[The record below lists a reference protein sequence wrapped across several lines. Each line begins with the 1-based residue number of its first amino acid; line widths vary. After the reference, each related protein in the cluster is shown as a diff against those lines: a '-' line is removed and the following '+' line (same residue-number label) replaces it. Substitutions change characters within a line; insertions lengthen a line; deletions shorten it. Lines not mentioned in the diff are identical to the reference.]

1 MKLFSQA
8 GLFALILMAEAGIAQ
23 TQYVSDSLV
32 ITFRTGPSAQNTV
45 TRNLTSGDR
54 VELLQTLED
63 EGYSLVRLDDGAEGW
78 VLTRYLQPEPTAEL
92 LLAAST
98 RDLNTTRQENASLLE
113 RVEELESELASARR
127 SLGDTET
134 RSSDLA
140 SELADIREAS
150 ASALETRE
158 ENESLRRRVTQLTTN
173 AEVAVLEIA
182 ELRRRERQNW
192 FIVGAAVLLGGIVIG
207 LIAPSLRPKRKSNW

>member
-1 MKLFSQA
+1 MKFFSQA